1 MPLKRKAQ
9 IPLIAVMLFAASLAV
24 AADVE
29 DYEEKY
35 DALVQLYRL
44 GHAAFLYAPYPVARD
59 ALEEVAVA
67 QESFVGFLQRMT
79 PTPDD
84 GKLSAAHI
92 SSMVDA
98 WLEYAAVDYYRLYVL
113 EAEFGNPSQAQYY
126 LNRALSL
133 MGGPEYEAYL
143 NGRASMAS
151 QSRYERYDARISDFC
166 YEVFRRVSEAARSPE
181 PIRVY
186 RPEPNDYHSLSELGP
201 PLLPSNKPLD
211 YSEQSIDDEGN
222 Q

>member
-1 MPLKRKAQ
+1 MALERQ
-9 IPLIAVMLFAASLAV
+9 VRFSLIAVMSFAASLAV

-29 DYEEKY
+29 VYEEKY

-44 GHAAFLYAPYPVARD
+44 GHAAFLYAPFPVARD
-59 ALEEVAVA
+59 ALEVVAVA
-67 QESFVGFLQRMT
+67 QEDFVEFLQRMT
-79 PTPDD
+79 PTPAD

-113 EAEFGNPSQAQYY
+113 EAEFGNPSQAQFY

-143 NGRASMAS
+143 KGRASMVS
-151 QSRYERYDARISDFC
+151 QSQYERHDARLVNFC
-166 YEVFRRVSEAARSPE
+166 DEEFRRISEAVRSPE

-186 RPEPNDYHSLSELGP
+186 RPEPDNYLPLSELGP
-201 PLLPSNKPLD
+201 PLLPSNKTLD
-211 YSEQSIDDEGN
+211 YSEKRIDDEEN
-222 Q
+222 Y